1 VVDNA
6 SLVSRERPSLLDRLS
21 EQVVL
26 LERAF
31 EEHASNQLRQAQAEA
46 AQRDRERRTL
56 AELVHQVDV
65 LAREAEAT
73 SSRVLSLVE
82 EVRRE
87 RETRPPIVQAVDILE
102 REHTAFQSRLS
113 VLDQVS
119 RRISTAQSV
128 AAQSTEQF
136 ETRLV
141 RVDDHTKLLEL
152 RLTRELTDIRQTN
165 TTWRDNADEVLK
177 PVAGLVKLVTALGD
191 RFDDLATRQNLAREA
206 TERLVEELNRLDGQL
221 KADREEISQL
231 QQAIDSGI
239 RRDEANGAAIW
250 QVGSRVDG
258 LASAIERV
266 AVDARVA
273 SEQLGELT
281 QHLGQSDEERRRLEA
296 VLIALESD
304 QRATRRETVEQA
316 ERLGARIDQ
325 ELAALSDQA
334 DGRQR
339 QAVDHLRRVTD
350 ALQQQLRKLETD
362 LT

>member
-1 VVDNA
+1 M
-6 SLVSRERPSLLDRLS
+6 VSRERSSLLDRLS

-31 EEHASNQLRQAQAEA
+31 DEHASNQLRQAQAEA

-65 LAREAEAT
+65 LTREAEAT
-73 SSRVLSLVE
+73 NNRVLALVE

-87 RETRPPIVQAVDILE
+87 REARPAIVQAVDNLE
-102 REHTAFQSRLS
+102 RDHTAFQSRLS

-128 AAQSTEQF
+128 AAQSSEQF

-152 RLTRELTDIRQTN
+152 RLTRDLADIRQAN
-165 TTWRDNADEVLK
+165 ATWRANGDEALK
-177 PVAGLVKLVTALGD
+177 PVAGLIKLVTALGD
-191 RFDDLATRQNLAREA
+191 RFDDLSTRQHLAREA

-221 KADREEISQL
+221 KADREEITQL
-231 QQAIDSGI
+231 QQAIDSGS

-250 QVGSRVDG
+250 QVGARVDG
-258 LASAIERV
+258 LAAAMERV
-266 AVDARVA
+266 GVDARAV
-273 SEQLGELT
+273 SEQLGELV
-281 QHLGQSDEERRRLEA
+281 QRLGQSDEERRRLEA
-296 VLIALESD
+296 ALIALESE

-316 ERLGARIDQ
+316 ERLGVRIDQ
-325 ELAALSDQA
+325 ELGALLVQA

-339 QAVDHLRRVTD
+339 QAVDHIRRMTD
-350 ALQQQLRKLETD
+350 ALQQQLRELETD